1 MIWKMSISVAIF
13 IILSPVI
20 IGTSVAQEENEWMID
35 YTTSFDLSSLKYD
48 ENNTPGGKVT
58 GTNWFTNNPESDNL
72 RMILSH
78 DGDFLLVYS
87 LPQDGRC
94 ILKIDTLSFMNQQ
107 YYCSKGEQADWR
119 PGSLSISTNSS
130 LFTTCG
136 ESTKI
141 GILPFQNHVTVDK
154 NNDGIPDPNAHE
166 STSLNTSFLDT
177 SGENYWLCSAVGI
190 IPEDENLLVLWRN
203 YHANTATLAE
213 YDLNNNMTFSSVWGE
228 FSVPDNSNRSGG
240 VVVWIESNN
249 WEDEYGYH
257 RSNSWDVSISE
268 RRIDSDIEQ
277 DVIRFTSVN
286 GRTVYDTGSGLSPI
300 ISGFH
305 NSKYSIENGII
316 YKWIE
321 WKDRDGDGVGDSYD
335 LFPEDWTEWSDSDG
349 DGVGDNS
356 DSYPNDS
363 TIWLKETVD
372 NDDDLFGFCL
382 ILLFFIFCIGIISDR
397 GDSPPQNDSL
407 YFDKLLKRDPMKAI
421 LYAQI
426 KHYENTGEMLNPFS
440 NEVTGSNSSGKRNKS
455 VGVIDYLDS
464 ATASWC
470 PVCGGRMEG
479 GPGGSRRHYCPSCGQ
494 LFDSNGNAVN

>member
-1 MIWKMSISVAIF
+1 M
-13 IILSPVI
+13 
-20 IGTSVAQEENEWMID
+20 
-35 YTTSFDLSSLKYD
+35 
-48 ENNTPGGKVT
+48 
-58 GTNWFTNNPESDNL
+58 
-72 RMILSH
+72 
-78 DGDFLLVYS
+78 
-87 LPQDGRC
+87 
-94 ILKIDTLSFMNQQ
+94 
-107 YYCSKGEQADWR
+107 
-119 PGSLSISTNSS
+119 
-130 LFTTCG
+130 
-136 ESTKI
+136 
-141 GILPFQNHVTVDK
+141 
-154 NNDGIPDPNAHE
+154 
-166 STSLNTSFLDT
+166 
-177 SGENYWLCSAVGI
+177 GI

-321 WKDRDGDGVGDSYD
+321 WK
-335 LFPEDWTEWSDSDG
+335 DSDG

-479 GPGGSRRHYCPSCGQ
+479 GPGGSRRHFCPSCGQ